1 MARTTRTLAD
11 PASKAYI
18 AARIGTLTPRSP
30 RRWGKMSVNQM
41 LCHLADSYRSVIGE
55 RGVSP
60 AKHWLPLP
68 ILKWFALR
76 VPLRWPPNMPTRPE
90 NEQGVGGTPPAE
102 FESDRRELIAA
113 LERFCSVPDSARS
126 PHPLFGALTHE
137 EWMIWGFLHADHHL
151 RQFNA

>member
-1 MARTTRTLAD
+1 
-11 PASKAYI
+11 
-18 AARIGTLTPRSP
+18 
-30 RRWGKMSVNQM
+30 
-41 LCHLADSYRSVIGE
+41 
-55 RGVSP
+55 
-60 AKHWLPLP
+60 
-68 ILKWFALR
+68 
-76 VPLRWPPNMPTRPE
+76 MPTRPE